1 MIQIT
6 DFSFGYGKKYVLRNL
21 NMTVKAKS
29 LNALIG
35 LNGVGKSTLFAC
47 LSKQYRSSHG
57 SIFVKGRDICA
68 YTYREYAQTVSFV
81 PQVSAMSQTD
91 NTVRNF
97 LVSGRTPYLSL
108 FSVPGKSEY
117 AFMGRIAEK
126 VGADHLLD
134 KNFLELSGGQQQLI
148 SLTRA
153 LVQDTPII
161 LLDEPMSALDL
172 RNQAFMLNLIKELS
186 DKGKTILFSTHDP
199 NHALMLNCNVMLLK
213 NGSIICEGAANS
225 CLSNKYI
232 QEIYGDDVEVLN
244 HENRRICTLV
254 Q

>member
-6 DFSFGYGKKYVLRNL
+6 DFSFGYGKNDVLRDL
-21 NMTVKAKS
+21 NMAVKEKS
-29 LNALIG
+29 LNVLIG
-35 LNGVGKSTLFAC
+35 LNGAGKSTLFAC
-47 LSKQYRSSHG
+47 LSKQYRFSRG
-57 SIFVKGRDICA
+57 SIFVNGRDIRV

-91 NTVRNF
+91 NTVRDF
-97 LVSGRTPYLSL
+97 LVEGRTPYLPL
-108 FSVPGKSEY
+108 FSVPGKKEY
-117 AFMGRIAEK
+117 EFMGRIAEK
-126 VGADHLLD
+126 VGVSHLLD
-134 KNFLELSGGQQQLI
+134 KNFSELSGGQQQLI

-199 NHALMLNCNVMLLK
+199 NHALLLNCNVMLLK
-213 NGSIICEGAANS
+213 NGSVVCEGTAGN
-225 CLSNKYI
+225 CLSNEHV
-232 QEIYGDDVEVLN
+232 QEIYGDKVEVLKY
-244 HENRRICTLV
+244 ENRRICTFV
-254 Q
+254 